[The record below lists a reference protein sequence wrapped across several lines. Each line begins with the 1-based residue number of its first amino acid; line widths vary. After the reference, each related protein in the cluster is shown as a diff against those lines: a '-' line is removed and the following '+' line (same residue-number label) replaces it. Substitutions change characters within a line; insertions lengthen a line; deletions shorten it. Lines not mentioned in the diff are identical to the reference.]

1 MAKIDQEVFVC
12 LDCETTGLD
21 PVTDQIVEVAAI
33 RFTFEQVLDEFQS
46 IVNPRCPISETS
58 ISFHHITPDMVADKP
73 TIDVVLPRV
82 LELIGDHI
90 IVGHSIEFDIQLLIN
105 AAQKFGIKCTLKN
118 NRFLDTLRMARLY
131 GDCPTNSLEQLR
143 RHFNIPQEGAHRAMS
158 DVIVNASVF
167 KRLASFYKS
176 SSEIFQALA
185 KPILFRLMPLGKH
198 KGRLLS
204 DIPLQYL
211 LWAARQDYDQ
221 DLLYT
226 LRSEINR
233 RKKGN
238 LFTQVSNPFSQL

>member
-1 MAKIDQEVFVC
+1 MANIEQETFVC

-21 PVTDQIVEVAAI
+21 PVNDQIVEVAAI
-33 RFTFEQVLDEFQS
+33 RFTFNEVLDEFES
-46 IVNPRCPISETS
+46 IINPQCVISETS
-58 ISFHHITPDMVADKP
+58 IAFHHITSDMVVGKP
-73 TIDVVLPRV
+73 TIEVVLPRI
-82 LELIGDHI
+82 LEILGDHI

-105 AAQKFGIKCTLKN
+105 AAQKYGIPCQLKN
-118 NRFLDTLRMARLY
+118 NRFLDTLRMARRY

-158 DVIVNASVF
+158 DVIVNAAVF
-167 KRLASFYKS
+167 KRLAAFYKS
-176 SSEIFQALA
+176 SNEIFQALA
-185 KPILFRLMPLGKH
+185 KPIMFKLMPLGKH

-204 DIPLQYL
+204 EIPLQYL

-238 LFTQVSNPFSQL
+238 LFSQASNPFSQL